1 MFHSKEFS
9 WSLVVIW
16 VGIFFIGLAAIYS
29 ATQGPVSQF
38 LPEYI
43 QNNFFKQA
51 IWIGLSIVVLV
62 AIQFVAPRSFQGG
75 AYLFYVFCI
84 LLMIITLLFG
94 VEVSGSK
101 SWLRIGPIN
110 LQVGE
115 ITKIATILAAANYL
129 TSRRD
134 ISAEN
139 LKTAL
144 TTVGIF
150 LLPVALLL
158 LQNEAG
164 IAIVYLAILP
174 VVLFW
179 SGLPYG
185 ISLLMIAPALIG
197 YFTILDWIWGAIM
210 VAIVTFCIFLL
221 QRRNWLT
228 FTSLAMGVL
237 IVAGTEIAL
246 EQVLQSH
253 QRARIESF
261 ANPTLDPLGSGWNV
275 LQAKTAIGSGGLYGK
290 GFMEG
295 TQTQLR
301 FLPEQWTDFIFCV
314 VGEEFGFIGASIVLI
329 LFALLLLTMLSM
341 AMNHRHPFAQLVIL
355 SVTFLF
361 FAHFII
367 NIGSAT
373 ALLPIIGI
381 PLPFM
386 SYGGSAFLTNTIM
399 LAICMNLDSNK
410 RSLSIYS

>member
-1 MFHSKEFS
+1 MIDTKNFS
-9 WSLVVIW
+9 WSVIVIW
-16 VGIFFIGLAAIYS
+16 VCLFAIGLAAIYS

-38 LPEYI
+38 LPDYI
-43 QNNFFKQA
+43 KNNFFKQA
-51 IWIGLSIVVLV
+51 IWIALSLV
-62 AIQFVAPRSFQGG
+62 ALVTVQFISPRTFQAG
-75 AYLFYVFCI
+75 AYPFYAFCI
-84 LLMIITLLFG
+84 LLMIITLFFG
-94 VEVSGSK
+94 VEVSGSR
-101 SWLRIGPIN
+101 SWLRIGPLN

-115 ITKIATILAAANYL
+115 ITKVATIFATANYL

-144 TTVGIF
+144 TTVAIF
-150 LLPVALLL
+150 LLPVLLLL

-164 IAIVYLAILP
+164 LAIVYLAILP

-197 YFTILDWIWGAIM
+197 YFTVLDWIWGAIT
-210 VAIVTFCIFLL
+210 VVIVSITIFLL
-221 QRRNWLT
+221 QRRTWLT
-228 FTSLAMGVL
+228 LTSLALGIL
-237 IVAGTEIAL
+237 IVAGTEISL
-246 EQVLQSH
+246 QQVLQPH

-261 ANPTLDPLGSGWNV
+261 ANPTLDPLGAGWNV
-275 LQAKTAIGSGGLYGK
+275 LQAKTAIGSGGLQGK

-314 VGEEFGFIGASIVLI
+314 IGEEFGFIGASILLI
-329 LFALLLLTMLSM
+329 LFSLLFLRLLYM
-341 AMNHRHPFAQLVIL
+341 ASNHKHPFAQLVIV
-355 SVTFLF
+355 SITFLF
-361 FAHFII
+361 FIQFVI

-373 ALLPIIGI
+373 AILPIIGI
-381 PLPFM
+381 PLPFI

-399 LAICMNLDSNK
+399 LAVCLNLDSNK
-410 RSLSIYS
+410 RSFSIYR

>member
-1 MFHSKEFS
+1 MDNANDYS
-9 WSLVVIW
+9 WSVILIW
-16 VGIFFIGLAAIYS
+16 VCLFTIGLAAIYS

-38 LPEYI
+38 LPSYI
-43 QNNFFKQA
+43 QNNFFKQSV
-51 IWIGLSIVVLV
+51 WVGLSIVVLV
-62 AIQFVAPRSFQGG
+62 GIQFISPRSFQEG
-75 AYLFYVFCI
+75 AYIFYAFCI
-84 LLMIITLLFG
+84 FLMVLTLFFG

-101 SWLRIGPIN
+101 SWLRVGPIN

-115 ITKIATILAAANYL
+115 ITKIATILAAANFL

-139 LKTAL
+139 LRTAL
-144 TTVGIF
+144 TTVAIF
-150 LLPVALLL
+150 LLPVLLLL

-164 IAIVYLAILP
+164 VAIVYLAVLP

-179 SGLPYG
+179 SGLPNG

-197 YFTILDWIWGAIM
+197 YFAILNWVWGAIAVVVIT
-210 VAIVTFCIFLL
+210 VAIFLR
-221 QRRNWLT
+221 QRRTWLT
-228 FTSLAMGVL
+228 VTSLALGIMV
-237 IVAGTEIAL
+237 VVGTNIAL
-246 EQVLQSH
+246 QQVLQPH

-261 ANPTLDPLGSGWNV
+261 ANPTLDPLGAVWNV
-275 LQAKTAIGSGGLYGK
+275 LQAKTAIGSGGLQGK

-329 LFALLLLTMLSM
+329 LFSLLFMRLLYM
-341 AMNHRHPFAQLVIL
+341 ASNHKHPFAQLVIV

-361 FAHFII
+361 FVHFLI

-373 ALLPIIGI
+373 ALLPIIGV
-381 PLPFM
+381 PLPFL
-386 SYGGSAFLTNTIM
+386 SYGGSAFLTNTMM
-399 LAICMNLDSNK
+399 LAICLNLDSHK
-410 RSLSIYS
+410 RSFSIYR

>member
-1 MFHSKEFS
+1 MFDPKDFS
-9 WSLVVIW
+9 WSVIFIW
-16 VGIFFIGLAAIYS
+16 IALSAIGLAAIYS

-43 QNNFFKQA
+43 QNNFFKQS
-51 IWIGLSIVVLV
+51 IWIALSVVVLV
-62 AIQFVAPRSFQGG
+62 AVQFISPRSFHAG
-75 AYLFYVFCI
+75 AYLFYAFCI
-84 LLMIITLLFG
+84 LLMIITLFFG
-94 VEVSGSK
+94 TEVSGSR
-101 SWLRIGPIN
+101 SWLRIGPLN

-144 TTVGIF
+144 TAVAIF
-150 LLPVALLL
+150 MVPVLLLL

-179 SGLPYG
+179 SGLPHG
-185 ISLLMIAPALIG
+185 ISLLMISPALIG
-197 YFTILDWIWGAIM
+197 YFTILDWVWGAIVM
-210 VAIVTFCIFLL
+210 GIITITIFFL

-228 FTSLAMGVL
+228 LTSLALGVL
-237 IVAGTEIAL
+237 VVAGTEIAL
-246 EQVLQSH
+246 NQVLQPH

-261 ANPTLDPLGSGWNV
+261 ANPTLDPLGAGWNV
-275 LQAKTAIGSGGLYGK
+275 LQAKTAIGSGGLHGK
-290 GFMEG
+290 GFTEG

-314 VGEEFGFIGASIVLI
+314 VGEEFGFIGASLVLV
-329 LFALLLLTMLSM
+329 LFGLLFLRLLYM
-341 AMNHRHPFAQLVIL
+341 ASNHKHPFAQLVIV
-355 SVTFLF
+355 SITFMF
-361 FAHFII
+361 FTHFII

-373 ALLPIIGI
+373 AILPIIGI
-381 PLPFM
+381 PLPFL
-386 SYGGSAFLTNTIM
+386 SYGGSAFLTNTLM
-399 LAICMNLDSNK
+399 LAICLNLDSHK
-410 RSLSIYS
+410 RSFSIYR